1 MKKRTFSKWN
11 ILYVV
16 LAALMLLSLFAVPR
30 IILKQLEADKNRIVV
45 TNANEGRYEYGGAIC
60 ILKSIY

>member
-45 TNANEGRYEYGGAIC
+45 RNANEGRYEYGAP
-60 ILKSIY
+60 YVY

>member
-30 IILKQLEADKNRIVV
+30 IILKQLEAD
-45 TNANEGRYEYGGAIC
+45 
-60 ILKSIY
+60 

>member
-30 IILKQLEADKNRIVV
+30 IILKQLDADKNRIVV
-45 TNANEGRYEYGGAIC
+45 RNANEGRYNTGAP
-60 ILKSIY
+60 YVY

>member
-1 MKKRTFSKWN
+1 
-11 ILYVV
+11 
-16 LAALMLLSLFAVPR
+16 MLLSLFAVPR

-60 ILKSIY
+60 ILKAIY